1 MNIQTQ
7 LIENYRTWLANTLD
21 VAHNSAVDILNKNGF
36 PTSYSVSKE
45 KLIETTLKAMMISN
59 SFVADLNNLIAQ
71 HNQEAMQKFVSP
83 NKMGNFAAQPEV
95 MNIYNA
101 NNLTF
106 GPQLQQP
113 ENATQI
119 FEKASLFVPNCK
131 NC

>member
-7 LIENYRTWLANTLD
+7 LLENYRTWLSNTLE
-21 VAHNSAVDILNKNGF
+21 VAPNSSVDILNKNGF

-45 KLIETTLKAMMISN
+45 QLIEATLKAMMISN
-59 SFVADLNNLIAQ
+59 TFVADLNDLIIK
-71 HNQEAMQKFVSP
+71 HNQQSMQQFVSP

-95 MNIYNA
+95 MTIYNA

-106 GPQLQQP
+106 GPQLQEP
-113 ENATQI
+113 SNMTQI
-119 FEKASLFVPNCK
+119 FEKAPLFVPNCK

>member
-7 LIENYRTWLANTLD
+7 LLDNYRTWLAKTLD
-21 VAHNSAVDILNKNGF
+21 VAHNSSVDILNKNGF

-45 KLIETTLKAMMISN
+45 KLIESSLKAMMISN
-59 SFVADLNNLIAQ
+59 SFVTDLNNLILK
-71 HNQEAMQKFVSP
+71 HNQEEMQKFLSP

-95 MNIYNA
+95 MTIYNA

-106 GPQLQQP
+106 GPQLQEP
-113 ENATQI
+113 SNMTQI
-119 FEKASLFVPNCK
+119 FEKAPLFVPNCK